1 MEEKKGQDK
10 LSFEIVN
17 GVHYTIIDAINGK
30 KYAKI
35 TSSNEKFTE
44 VMKEK
49 QSYFTSYLKK
59 DNTFEPIS
67 ASVETLPSGF
77 YKPYYDSYNKKC
89 CLIAK
94 EVIMP
99 NLYRLPN
106 PVQGSIIEDIKKFWA
121 SEELYKKFGSVY
133 KRNILLYSQPGN
145 GKTSLINMI
154 CKTLI
159 EEHKG
164 IVIFIDDTNDMLAYP
179 KIMERLRSVEPK
191 RKVIT
196 VIEDFERL
204 ANSESYSA
212 LLLQLLDGS
221 NQFDNVV
228 TFATTNYPEVLE
240 KRFTCRPSRFNIVIE
255 YEKPNAD
262 IRRAYIEQKLN
273 DGGID
278 INDEKVK
285 NDIER
290 YVRKTEGYTF
300 DFVKEAIQCLY
311 VDRLSEVE
319 TFDRLETLRKKDGK
333 IKVSETEPKTIG
345 FGGAVTSYLTKS
357 AERLVELEAESS
369 E

>member
-1 MEEKKGQDK
+1 MKILEFKMEAEVKKEKKG
-10 LSFEIVN
+10 
-17 GVHYTIIDAINGK
+17 
-30 KYAKI
+30 
-35 TSSNEKFTE
+35 
-44 VMKEK
+44 
-49 QSYFTSYLKK
+49 YFTSYFKK

-67 ASVETLPSGF
+67 ESVNTLPSGF
-77 YKPYYDSYNKKC
+77 YKPYYDSYKGKC

-99 NLYRLPN
+99 NLYKLPN
-106 PVQGSIIEDIKKFWA
+106 PVQCNIIEDIKRFWA
-121 SEELYKKFGSVY
+121 SKELYKKFGSVY

-154 CKTLI
+154 CETLI
-159 EEHKG
+159 KEHNG
-164 IVIFIDDTNDMLAYP
+164 VVICIDNTNDMLSYP
-179 KIMERLRSVEPK
+179 EAMQRIRSVEPE

-204 ANSESYSA
+204 ASSESYSA

-228 TFATTNYPEVLE
+228 TFATTNHPEVLE

-255 YEKPNAD
+255 YKKPNAE
-262 IRRAYIEQKLN
+262 IRRAYMEQKLS

-290 YVRKTEGYTF
+290 YVKKTEGYTF

-311 VDRLSEVE
+311 VDKLSEVE
-319 TFDRLETLRKKDGK
+319 TFDRLESLRKKDGK
-333 IKVSETEPKTIG
+333 IKVSETAPKSIGFSGSTIG
-345 FGGAVTSYLTKS
+345 FSETL
-357 AERLVELEAESS
+357 ERRVKETELEAAES
-369 E
+369 EAK